1 MNNKE
6 KIQILNERINNYKL
20 TIKLIEQG
28 IIDDPIEKLE
38 GITRRESINNLLLII
53 SSLTEERNN
62 LMNMI

>member
-20 TIKLIEQG
+20 TIKLVEQG